1 MRRRRK
7 MYRCL
12 FYPLLFLSIFFTQ
25 PLYYLVQ
32 LFWSHFVKTFHC
44 YVQVFSFS
52 TAAAAAALR
61 LLPLYFLN
69 TESLKW
75 LQSYIWLHNRKN
87 EQKREKFGLFAAA
100 GKSLKT
106 KLDFFSF
113 HFRKLVFR
121 KNFQETFCFDILFFL
136 FFFYFMDH
144 TFPAWLL
151 LLGKKW

>member
-1 MRRRRK
+1 MIPNR
-7 MYRCL
+7 
-12 FYPLLFLSIFFTQ
+12 LLT
-25 PLYYLVQ
+25 
-32 LFWSHFVKTFHC
+32 

-106 KLDFFSF
+106 KLDFFLF
-113 HFRKLVFR
+113 
-121 KNFQETFCFDILFFL
+121 IL
-136 FFFYFMDH
+136 
-144 TFPAWLL
+144 
-151 LLGKKW
+151 GN